1 MKNIIIITKWI
12 KRNGSWRTLSRGKR
26 NIFLRK
32 WRRNGIWG
40 RKRTK
45 LLEGQNDLNEIEQ
58 GDGNENEEENHGNN
72 GDEFEEENN

>member
-1 MKNIIIITKWI
+1 MKNVIIITKWI

-58 GDGNENEEENHGNN
+58 EDGNENEEENHGNN

>member
-1 MKNIIIITKWI
+1 MEVEEHYQE
-12 KRNGSWRTLSRGKR
+12 GKE
-26 NIFLRK
+26 IFFLRK

-45 LLEGQNDLNEIEQ
+45 LWEGQNDPNEIEQ
-58 GDGNENEEENHGNN
+58 EDGNENEEEHHGNN